1 MPTPP
6 HVIAYRVVTVALATV
21 ILAAVGFGLAGRG
34 PLGVL
39 GADLHAASTQSTGMA
54 P

>member
-6 HVIAYRVVTVALATV
+6 HVTAYRIVTVALATV
-21 ILAAVGFGLAGRG
+21 VLAAAGFGLAGRG
-34 PLGVL
+34 PLGAL
-39 GADLHAASTQSTGMA
+39 GTHLHVTSTQPAGTA